1 MAMSISRR
9 DLLFASGMSL
19 LTSLRPFR
27 RSAAPPPQQPQTP
40 TTPQARRL
48 AALQGNRLP
57 LTMTDGP
64 AGPGWD
70 WLVQQARDARFTLIG
85 EEHGVAET
93 AQLAAAL
100 FKALRGSGYSRM
112 AIELSPIIAQDI
124 ETAARKN
131 GLQGILDFSASPETW
146 SPMYLRE
153 EARFLTAVINSAPKN
168 ERVLWGFDR
177 ELFSDRYLISRLQ
190 TRVPRSAKQ
199 SIA

>member
-9 DLLFASGMSL
+9 DLLFATGMSL

-40 TTPQARRL
+40 TTPQARLL

-93 AQLAAAL
+93 AQLAGAPFHTL
-100 FKALRGSGYSRM
+100 PGSGYSRI
-112 AIELSPIIAQDI
+112 AIKLSPIAAHDI
-124 ETAARKN
+124 QAARRRY
-131 GLQGILDFSASPETW
+131 GLQGILDFFAVPTTW
-146 SPMYLRE
+146 SPMYLRG
-153 EARFLTAVINSAPKN
+153 EAQFLAA
-168 ERVLWGFDR
+168 G
-177 ELFSDRYLISRLQ
+177 
-190 TRVPRSAKQ
+190 
-199 SIA
+199 